1 MIGSD
6 QKYAT
11 ELLIQ
16 GELVAIPTETV
27 YGLAANALNEDAVI
41 KIFKAKQR
49 PKFDPL
55 IVHTHDI
62 NEFEKY
68 AIVESDLVYQ
78 LAEKFCPGPITFI
91 LPKREI
97 IPDIVTS
104 GHDTVGLRIPNH
116 QLTIDLLKNTPFPLA
131 APSANPFGFTSP
143 TTALHVQN
151 QLGEKVPY
159 ILDGGK
165 CEVGLESTIVKV
177 VDDEVEVLRLGGISV
192 EEIESAIGKRV
203 KRVKTS
209 SSNPTAPGMLS
220 SHYNPGV
227 KVEFG
232 DIEKLLSENR
242 NQKVG
247 ILAFDKNR
255 FENFKNVTEVKV
267 LSLSGS
273 LSEAAQ
279 NLFSYL
285 RDFQKSDI
293 DILIAESAPDKGLGL
308 AINDRLKRAAAKN

>member
-6 QKYAT
+6 QKYAA
-11 ELLIQ
+11 ELLMQ

-41 KIFKAKQR
+41 NIFEAKQR

-55 IVHTHDI
+55 IVHTHDVS
-62 NEFEKY
+62 EFEKF
-68 AIVESDLVYQ
+68 AIIESDLVYQ
-78 LAEKFCPGPITFI
+78 LAERFCPGPITFI
-91 LPKREI
+91 LPKRDI

-104 GHDTVGLRIPNH
+104 GHETVGLRIPNH
-116 QLTIDLLKNTPFPLA
+116 QLTLDLLKRLSFPLA

-151 QLGEKVPY
+151 QLGEKIPY

-165 CEVGLESTIVKV
+165 CEVGIESTIVKV

-192 EEIESAIGKRV
+192 EEIESVIGKRV

-209 SSNPTAPGMLS
+209 SSNPAAPGMLS

-227 KVEFG
+227 KVEVG
-232 DIEKLLSENR
+232 DIEKLLSEHR

-247 ILAFDKNR
+247 ILAFDNNR
-255 FENFKNVTEVKV
+255 YESFENVTEAKV
-267 LSLSGS
+267 LSPTGS

-285 RDFQKSDI
+285 RDFQNSDI
-293 DILIAESAPDKGLGL
+293 DILIAEPAPAKGLG
-308 AINDRLKRAAAKN
+308 

>member
-6 QKYAT
+6 QKYAA
-11 ELLIQ
+11 ELLMQ

-41 KIFKAKQR
+41 KIFEAKQR

-55 IVHTHDI
+55 IVHTHDVS
-62 NEFEKY
+62 EFEKFVV
-68 AIVESDLVYQ
+68 IESDLVYQ
-78 LAEKFCPGPITFI
+78 LAEKFSPGPITFI

-116 QLTIDLLKNTPFPLA
+116 QLTLDLLKNISLPLA

-143 TTALHVQN
+143 TTAIHVQN

-177 VDDEVEVLRLGGISV
+177 VDNDVEVLRLGGISV
-192 EEIESAIGKRV
+192 EEIESVIGKKV

-232 DIEKLLSENR
+232 DIEKLLSEHKNK
-242 NQKVG
+242 KVG
-247 ILAFDKNR
+247 VLAFDSNR
-255 FENFKNVTEVKV
+255 FENFENVIEVKV
-267 LSLSGS
+267 LSPTGS

-285 RDFQKSDI
+285 REFQKSNI
-293 DILIAESAPDKGLGL
+293 DILIAEPAPAKGLGL
-308 AINDRLKRAAAKN
+308 AINDRLKRAAAK

>member
-6 QKYAT
+6 QKYAA
-11 ELLIQ
+11 ELLMQ

-41 KIFKAKQR
+41 NIFEAKQR

-55 IVHTHDI
+55 IVHTHDVS
-62 NEFEKY
+62 EFEKF
-68 AIVESDLVYQ
+68 AIIESDLVYQ
-78 LAEKFCPGPITFI
+78 LAERFCPGPITFI
-91 LPKREI
+91 LPKRDI

-104 GHDTVGLRIPNH
+104 GHETVGLRIPNH
-116 QLTIDLLKNTPFPLA
+116 QLTLDLLKRLSFPLA

-151 QLGEKVPY
+151 QLGEKIPY

-165 CEVGLESTIVKV
+165 CEVGIESTIVKV

-192 EEIESAIGKRV
+192 EEIESVIGKRV

-227 KVEFG
+227 KVEVG
-232 DIEKLLSENR
+232 DIEKLLSEHR

-247 ILAFDKNR
+247 ILAFDNNR
-255 FENFKNVTEVKV
+255 YESFENVTEVKV
-267 LSLSGS
+267 LSPTGS
-273 LSEAAQ
+273 LSDATQ

-285 RDFQKSDI
+285 RDFQKSNI
-293 DILIAESAPDKGLGL
+293 EILIAEPAPAKGLGL
-308 AINDRLKRAAAKN
+308 AINDRLKRAAAK